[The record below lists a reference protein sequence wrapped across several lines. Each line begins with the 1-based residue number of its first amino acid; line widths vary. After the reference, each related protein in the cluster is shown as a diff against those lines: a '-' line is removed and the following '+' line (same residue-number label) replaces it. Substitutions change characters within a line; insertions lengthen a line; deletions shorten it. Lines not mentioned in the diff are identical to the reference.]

1 MALDVSSP
9 SVVAGKR
16 NCPREATIGP
26 LARALFRLSSKEY
39 QGNFAL
45 CGDKDNY
52 VIVDEL
58 VDDALYWARKKL
70 ISVDRGTEL
79 YLKIERLFTLLK
91 ERCGEI
97 DGMSNY
103 DVINRSQFW
112 RDAGILAR
120 DILDILPDGNA

>member
-1 MALDVSSP
+1 MS
-9 SVVAGKR
+9 
-16 NCPREATIGP
+16 GP
-26 LARALFRLSSKEY
+26 FARALFRLSSKEY
-39 QGNFAL
+39 QERFVL

-52 VIVDEL
+52 VVVDEL
-58 VDDALYWARKKL
+58 VDDALYWAGKKL
-70 ISVDRGTEL
+70 MSVDRGTEL

-91 ERCGEI
+91 ERGSEI

-120 DILDILPDGNA
+120 DILDILPDGNV